1 MTINSFVLIPE
12 TTHGSPS
19 GNYDGTS
26 SEFSG
31 TPQKASGYYLGRPA
45 VQTVSASFEDFTGQ
59 VLIQGTLEDYAN
71 TDDWVTL
78 RTFGETGSVPVE
90 NTSSTII
97 GKFVWIRA
105 VVTGF
110 TGGKIISVNLTY

>member
-1 MTINSFVLIPE
+1 MSLNVYKLIPE
-12 TTHGSPS
+12 TVFGTAVE
-19 GNYDGTS
+19 NYDGVS
-26 SEFSG
+26 NSFNG
-31 TPQKASGYYLGRPA
+31 VPQKASGYYLGRTA

-71 TDDWVTL
+71 TDNWVTL
-78 RTFGETGSVPVE
+78 RTFGETDSVPVE
-90 NTSSTII
+90 NISSTIM